1 MEALSQQQIKEFKDL
16 FKFFDKDED
25 GKISKLDLETVMK
38 EVGLR
43 PTSNQ
48 IREMMEECDPTATGY
63 IPFNE
68 FLAVLASKLRNTS
81 RSEHL
86 LQAFQSFDPEGK
98 GYIPASEL
106 KKNLMS
112 WGNPLNDNEWKEMLR
127 EINCSESDLFEYK
140 KFVAS
145 MTNTS
150 QDESNG
156 QE

>member
-1 MEALSQQQIKEFKDL
+1 
-16 FKFFDKDED
+16 
-25 GKISKLDLETVMK
+25 MK

-43 PTSNQ
+43 PTSTQ

-86 LQAFQSFDPEGK
+86 LQAFQAFDPEGK
-98 GYIPASEL
+98 GYIPAPEL
-106 KKNLMS
+106 KKNLTS
-112 WGNPLNDNEWKEMLR
+112 WGNPLTDSEWKEMLK
-127 EINCSESDLFEYK
+127 EISCSENDLFEYK
-140 KFVAS
+140 RFVAS

-150 QDESNG
+150 TTTDEK
-156 QE
+156 E